1 MNFLMGQTY
10 GLLFDLIKLD
20 LNKRNKRENMLFHIL
35 TCIIYFCNIHIFFIC
50 FIKFF
55 FLFCFRIFL
64 LCPMIGRNNF
74 KCIVPLYWYKE
85 RPDRGAVR
93 SFEGSINN

>member
-20 LNKRNKRENMLFHIL
+20 LNKRKNMLFHIL
-35 TCIIYFCNIHIFFIC
+35 TCIIYFCNIFKLFFIC

-55 FLFCFRIFL
+55 FSFKIFL
-64 LCPMIGRNNF
+64 L
-74 KCIVPLYWYKE
+74 L
-85 RPDRGAVR
+85 
-93 SFEGSINN
+93 

>member
-20 LNKRNKRENMLFHIL
+20 LNKRNKRKNMLFHIL
-35 TCIIYFCNIHIFFIC
+35 TCIIYFCNIFKLFFIC

-55 FLFCFRIFL
+55 FSFKIFL
-64 LCPMIGRNNF
+64 L
-74 KCIVPLYWYKE
+74 L
-85 RPDRGAVR
+85 
-93 SFEGSINN
+93 